1 MNKIFNVGLVGC
13 GHISETY
20 FRAEEYFNN
29 IKIIKCAD
37 INNEAAEKCAKEN
50 GIKSSNIDDIFKD
63 KDVEIILNLTIPK
76 AHFEVSKKALLA
88 GKHSYSEKPLCI
100 NFDDGKKLLELSEK
114 NNLYLGSAPDTVL
127 GAGIQKSK
135 VLIESGLIGKINLG
149 NAIFC
154 YKRENCNKLR

>member
-50 GIKSSNIDDIFKD
+50 GIKSSNIGDIFKD

-76 AHFEVSKKALLA
+76 AHFEVSEKALLS
-88 GKHSYSEKPLCI
+88 GKHSYSEKPLC
-100 NFDDGKKLLELSEK
+100 LS
-114 NNLYLGSAPDTVL
+114 
-127 GAGIQKSK
+127 
-135 VLIESGLIGKINLG
+135 LIHI
-149 NAIFC
+149 
-154 YKRENCNKLR
+154 